1 MAKVLIVGV
10 ASILASVL
18 LYGTL
23 QDKNKIEALKESAD
37 RGKLS
42 WHAEMAKAKGHQE
55 VVIPIVSEYT
65 VPSSFDEALEY
76 YNLVIAEPLEQK
88 SYVQNEGI
96 NTWYRFRLVE
106 ELSAPTS
113 PVQCTTCPGIPI
125 APTDLLPLE
134 SNEFL
139 APQTGGEALVNG
151 VRVISKDID
160 YPAFVI
166 GKKYLLFL
174 SFDSQKVVGA
184 LHMGPWGTFS
194 LDSSENLTPVDSRLK
209 HPVKSELSR
218 GFGDSV
224 SRLRTH
230 FKRAK

>member
-1 MAKVLIVGV
+1 MAKVLIVCV

-18 LYGTL
+18 LFGTL

-55 VVIPIVSEYT
+55 VVIPIISEYT
-65 VPSSFDEALEY
+65 VPSSFDEALAY
-76 YNLVIAEPLEQK
+76 YSLVIAEPLEQK
-88 SYVQNEGI
+88 PYVQNEGI

-106 ELSAPTS
+106 ELSAPTL
-113 PVQCTTCPGIPI
+113 QCTSCQDLAA

-160 YPAFVI
+160 YPAFVL

-174 SFDSQKVVGA
+174 SFDAQKVVGA

-194 LDSSENLTPVDSRLK
+194 LDSSEKLTAVDSRLK
-209 HPVKSELSR
+209 HPVRSELSR

-230 FKRAK
+230 FKRVK